1 MNTEIKYFTMP
12 ELSDLF
18 YLLNM
23 AGNQSKENTAIQ
35 YTGFEQGFNL
45 ATTLL
50 LGKDI
55 KEFFGEPTELPEK
68 TQDILG
74 HQLFSLASK
83 RVSSI
88 MQTFEERYSISDK
101 FMLAINSYN
110 YGYIDGKRVERER
123 RRIDTARAEM
133 LCESAM

>member
-74 HQLFSLASK
+74 HQLFSLASE
-83 RVSSI
+83 RVFSI
-88 MQTFEERYSISDK
+88 VQTFENRYSISDK

-123 RRIDTARAEM
+123 RRIDTARAEQV
-133 LCESAM
+133 CGGVV

>member
-12 ELSDLF
+12 SLNDLF

-35 YTGFEQGFNL
+35 YRGFEQGFNL
-45 ATTLL
+45 ATALL

-55 KEFFGEPTELPEK
+55 KGFFGEPAELPET

-74 HQLFSLASK
+74 RQFFTMGIERITPVVK
-83 RVSSI
+83 EFRC
-88 MQTFEERYSISDK
+88 RYSNREETALLVDI
-101 FMLAINSYN
+101 YN
-110 YGYIDGKRVERER
+110 YGYIDGKRAERER
-123 RRIDTARAEM
+123 RKIDIA
-133 LCESAM
+133 SI